1 MKSGAK
7 IAIVALLAVAVAATF
22 ALRGGKRAEYVAPSE
37 PPTAAAPAAQVAPG
51 AVTQTAAPEVRGKA
65 KQAPTQVPGPEAALM
80 PGSSPAPAE
89 AKITPTQQVVAVA
102 ALAKPRLLEL
112 GSMRCQACLEMA
124 KVLDALRASQGGKL
138 QVDFIDVFEQ
148 PEAADRH
155 KISLIPTQI
164 LFDAAGKEI
173 FRHTGYFAHNDILA
187 KFRDLGV
194 RL

>member
-1 MKSGAK
+1 MKNGAK

-22 ALRGGKRAEYVAPSE
+22 ALRGGKRAEYVAPPE
-37 PPTAAAPAAQVAPG
+37 PRPAAAPAAQVAPG
-51 AVTQTAAPEVRGKA
+51 AA
-65 KQAPTQVPGPEAALM
+65 KQTPPTTPGPEDASRPTASPVPVAAM
-80 PGSSPAPAE
+80 V
-89 AKITPTQQVVAVA
+89 TPTQQAGAVA

-124 KVLDALRASQGGKL
+124 KVLDALRASQGAKL

-164 LFDAAGKEI
+164 LFDTAGKEI
-173 FRHTGYFAHNDILA
+173 FRHTGFFAHNDILA

>member
-1 MKSGAK
+1 MKNGAK

-22 ALRGGKRAEYVAPSE
+22 ALRGGKRAGYVAPPE
-37 PPTAAAPAAQVAPG
+37 PQAAAAPAAQVAPG
-51 AVTQTAAPEVRGKA
+51 AGVQPAAAESQGAA
-65 KQAPTQVPGPEAALM
+65 KQ
-80 PGSSPAPAE
+80 
-89 AKITPTQQVVAVA
+89 TPPAVA

-124 KVLDALRASQGGKL
+124 KVLDALRASQGAKL

-173 FRHTGYFAHNDILA
+173 FRHTGFFAHNDILA

>member
-1 MKSGAK
+1 MKNGAK

-22 ALRGGKRAEYVAPSE
+22 FLRGGKRAEYVAPPE
-37 PPTAAAPAAQVAPG
+37 PQVAAAPAAQVA
-51 AVTQTAAPEVRGKA
+51 TDTLIQTAAPAVPGTT
-65 KQAPTQVPGPEAALM
+65 KQTPSLAPGPEAASR
-80 PGSSPAPAE
+80 PAASP
-89 AKITPTQQVVAVA
+89 V
-102 ALAKPRLLEL
+102 LAKPRLLEL

-124 KVLDALRASQGGKL
+124 KVLDALRASQGAKL

-187 KFRDLGV
+187 KFRDLDV

>member
-1 MKSGAK
+1 MKNGVK
-7 IAIVALLAVAVAATF
+7 VAIVVLLAVAVAATF
-22 ALRGGKRAEYVAPSE
+22 ALRKSKRAEYSALPRQAAAIAAPVAAD
-37 PPTAAAPAAQVAPG
+37 AAAPAATGLVA
-51 AVTQTAAPEVRGKA
+51 TA
-65 KQAPTQVPGPEAALM
+65 
-80 PGSSPAPAE
+80 
-89 AKITPTQQVVAVA
+89 
-102 ALAKPRLLEL
+102 AKPRLLEL

-124 KVLDALRASQGGKL
+124 KVLDALRASQGAKL

-148 PEAADRH
+148 PAAADPY

-173 FRHTGYFAHNDILA
+173 FRHQGYFSHDDILA

>member
-1 MKSGAK
+1 MKNGAK

-22 ALRGGKRAEYVAPSE
+22 ALRGGKRAEYVAPPE
-37 PPTAAAPAAQVAPG
+37 PQVAAAPAAQAAPG
-51 AVTQTAAPEVRGKA
+51 AGIQQAVPEVQGGT
-65 KQAPTQVPGPEAALM
+65 KQAP
-80 PGSSPAPAE
+80 
-89 AKITPTQQVVAVA
+89 
-102 ALAKPRLLEL
+102 RFLEL

-124 KVLDALRASQGGKL
+124 KVLDALRASQGERL

-155 KISLIPTQI
+155 QIALIPTQI
-164 LFDAAGKEI
+164 FFDAAGKEI
-173 FRHTGYFAHNDILA
+173 FRHTGYFSHDNVLA